1 MSIYSQSSVLPT
13 FPLSKQR
20 GETYQQPPEK
30 DEDGEIIGRSVQ
42 TIDRDPQ
49 TLFALWS
56 ELESIPRWQEYV
68 VSVTPVS
75 ERVSHWVMG
84 NPEEADGKRLEFDSE
99 VTESVP
105 GSKIAWKSITD
116 GVHQHG
122 AVTFEETAR
131 GTRVTLT
138 QVTKIPGGS
147 LGNALAGLAKRSP
160 RQIVTENL
168 RHFKEMAEG
177 GSIPSVKGQPHGPR
191 GITGAI
197 KEWVYGEN
205 NPTPPGTSNN

>member
-20 GETYQQPPEK
+20 GETYQQPPAK
-30 DEDGEIIGRSVQ
+30 DENGEIIGRSVQ

-56 ELESIPRWQEYV
+56 DLESIPRWQEYV

-84 NPEEADGKRLEFDSE
+84 NPEEADGKRIEFDSE

-116 GVHQHG
+116 EVHQHG
-122 AVTFEETAR
+122 VVTFEETAR
-131 GTRVTLT
+131 GTRVALT

-168 RHFKEMAEG
+168 RHFKEMAES

-191 GITGAI
+191 GITGTI

-205 NPTPPGTSNN
+205 NPTPPGSSEN